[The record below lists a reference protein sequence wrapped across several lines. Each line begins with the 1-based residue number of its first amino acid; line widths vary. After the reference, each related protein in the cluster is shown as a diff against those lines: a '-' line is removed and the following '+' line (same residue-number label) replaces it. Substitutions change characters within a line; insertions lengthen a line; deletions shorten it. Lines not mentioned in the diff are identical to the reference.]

1 MYTSTNLSPH
11 RSRTVSRSLRY
22 GEMNDIS
29 VIMPLSANSLPTSPM
44 RRMFS
49 SRSSGENPRLEL
61 SPWRML
67 SPSSTCAILP
77 RWKSACSRVYA
88 TVDWGLE
95 GGVIGVRIRYCLDS
109 CTRCRCAPVVDVVG
123 KISEKLYDRASH
135 LAGAG
140 EPGEP
145 QDASLLVHGLLPGG
159 GVHGALVPL
168 DVGGVADLVG
178 VHVDGGGRGHG
189 DADAPLEEG
198 GGGGDGGEAAGGAR
212 GVGDLGG
219 ARGEAG
225 ELTNG
230 AHRLFDV
237 AWSWVSRPD
246 GSGGGVPVCASV
258 DRGGLLLP
266 TLS

>member
-1 MYTSTNLSPH
+1 MTSVQLPVQLVIKKNSLTSSGIFMYTSTNLSPH

-29 VIMPLSANSLPTSPM
+29 VIMPLSAKSLPTSPM

-88 TVDWGLE
+88 TVDWGVD

-123 KISEKLYDRASH
+123 KISEKRYRSGSVSPCRSRRA
-135 LAGAG
+135 
-140 EPGEP
+140 
-145 QDASLLVHGLLPGG
+145 
-159 GVHGALVPL
+159 
-168 DVGGVADLVG
+168 
-178 VHVDGGGRGHG
+178 R
-189 DADAPLEEG
+189 
-198 GGGGDGGEAAGGAR
+198 
-212 GVGDLGG
+212 
-219 ARGEAG
+219 
-225 ELTNG
+225 
-230 AHRLFDV
+230 
-237 AWSWVSRPD
+237 
-246 GSGGGVPVCASV
+246 
-258 DRGGLLLP
+258 
-266 TLS
+266 